1 MYIFRNLCLGL
12 QIDTEIE
19 DKVLSVPQ
27 PVTNDNVRG
36 NPTEEESPAGKQKE
50 KKTRYSR
57 TLMII

>member
-1 MYIFRNLCLGL
+1 MCLGL

-36 NPTEEESPAGKQKE
+36 NPTEEESPAGKQEE
-50 KKTRYSR
+50 KKNRYSR